1 METADVGLSVDW
13 VVPTCET
20 GPIAAALHTLMV
32 EVRQVPGCLESALA
46 VRLGI
51 HSTIRYTETWRSE
64 ESLRSYVCSD
74 QFSRLAGLMENASAP
89 ATIQFHLPQ
98 QVRGLDYA
106 IMVRGTRES

>member
-1 METADVGLSVDW
+1 
-13 VVPTCET
+13 
-20 GPIAAALHTLMV
+20 
-32 EVRQVPGCLESALA
+32 VPGCLESALA